1 MEERRSAWYTLF
13 AHALKSP
20 QDVGT
25 PNYSV
30 IHIHCTLLHELVCN
44 IAIYCTSGCGIFL
57 LVHMRVH
64 QDLLLTSSSLESC
77 AYRPTE
83 ACLLHLLPLPPITP
97 SYSLCRVR
105 GPIWPLPAL
114 PPRQCPA
121 FFQLW
126 RGVHQHERRREE
138 QSEGMFSPFSS
149 VLHLYKLILL
159 MPLHIVYFQYSNDH
173 QHWY

>member
-30 IHIHCTLLHELVCN
+30 IHIHCTLLHKLVCN

-77 AYRPTE
+77 AYRPME
-83 ACLLHLLPLPPITP
+83 ACLLHLSHPSHPHTP
-97 SYSLCRVR
+97 SAESGDQYGLSQLFLPDNAQPSSNSGEECTSTSEDEKSKVKACSL
-105 GPIWPLPAL
+105 LL
-114 PPRQCPA
+114 
-121 FFQLW
+121 
-126 RGVHQHERRREE
+126 
-138 QSEGMFSPFSS
+138 
-149 VLHLYKLILL
+149 VLY
-159 MPLHIVYFQYSNDH
+159 YTCTNSFY
-173 QHWY
+173 